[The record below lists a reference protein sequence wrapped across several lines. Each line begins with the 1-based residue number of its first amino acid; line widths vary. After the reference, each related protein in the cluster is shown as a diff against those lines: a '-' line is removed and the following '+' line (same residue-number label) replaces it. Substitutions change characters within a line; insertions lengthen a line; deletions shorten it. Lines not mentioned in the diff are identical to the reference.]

1 LKASVLISAIVL
13 LLASFWV
20 RADSFVVENIEV
32 IGIKKITIGTVIS
45 YLPINVGESLDI
57 NNTPEIIG
65 ELYSTGFFDDIELLR
80 RDNILIIKVRER
92 PSIGEVNF
100 EGNNDIEDEALQQAL
115 EQVGMS
121 KGRIFNE
128 NNLDKLELELQQVY
142 YSFGKYAARVEAD
155 WRKIDEHRVAI
166 DIEISEG
173 VSARIK
179 SINISGNQNYDE
191 DDLLDLFQLEPSS
204 SGMFANDEYSS
215 SKLTGDL
222 EALKSYY
229 LDRGYIT
236 FSVKSQQVTISPDR
250 KDINISVSISEGE
263 QYSVSAIEVTGE
275 MVVDVRE
282 LEALISYR
290 EGSIFSRKETN
301 RAVGKMQ
308 KRLGEDGYAYAEI
321 RTLPEINEEEKTVA
335 IRYLVVPGKK
345 MRVRYINFTG
355 NDGTRNIV
363 LRRQM
368 RQLEGERYQR
378 SKVDRSR
385 VRLQRLNYLA
395 SVNIELEK
403 VPGSDDEVDLVV
415 AVTERFSGNLQLG
428 IGFSQVQGV
437 LLNLGFSHDNIL
449 GSGNA
454 VSLTFNNSQASR
466 QYAFSYRNPYYT
478 PDGVSRGFNFSVTET
493 DASENNLS
501 NYLIDRIEASIDYG
515 IPLSEFN
522 TIKLEIGV
530 IRNEI
535 ETTSAS
541 ADEVFDFI
549 IDNSDNFDSADF
561 DESNPAT
568 HDNVPGEEFDSLFT
582 AVSLSNDTRN
592 RRIFASSGALN
603 SVKLEI
609 ESGDLNF
616 YKLIYR
622 NQMAFA
628 LSDIFTLTFKARAGY
643 GDGYGDSKDLPIF
656 EKFTAGGVRSVRGYE
671 FNSLGPVDSTGD
683 PFGGNMQFVT
693 TTEIIF
699 PVEALGSSETFR
711 LGLYFDAGN
720 VFADVDDFETD
731 ELRQSVGV
739 SAKWFS
745 VIGPVEFS
753 YAFPLNDESEDDTRN
768 FQFALGAS
776 F

>member
-1 LKASVLISAIVL
+1 LKASIPISAIVL

-32 IGIKKITIGTVIS
+32 VGIKKITIGTVFS
-45 YLPINVGESLDI
+45 YLPINVGESLDTDS
-57 NNTPEIIG
+57 TPDIIR

-80 RDNILIIKVRER
+80 RDNTLIIKVSER
-92 PSIGEVNF
+92 PSIAEVNF
-100 EGNNDIEDEALQQAL
+100 EGNNDIEDESLEQAL

-128 NNLDKLELELQQVY
+128 NNLEKLELELQQVY
-142 YSFGKYAARVEAD
+142 YSLGKYAARIDAD
-155 WRKIDEHRVAI
+155 WRKIDENRIAI
-166 DIEISEG
+166 DITISEG
-173 VSARIK
+173 ISARIK
-179 SINISGNQNYDE
+179 SINISGNDSYDE
-191 DDLLDLFQLEPSS
+191 DDLLDLFQLEPTSA
-204 SGMFANDEYSS
+204 GMFASDEYSS

-229 LDRGYIT
+229 LDRGYVT

-250 KDINISVSISEGE
+250 KNINIAISIHEGE
-263 QYSVSAIEVTGE
+263 QYVVSGIEVTGE
-275 MVVDVRE
+275 MVVDARQ

-301 RAVGKMQ
+301 KVVAKMQ
-308 KRLGEDGYAYAEI
+308 KRLGEEGYAYAEI
-321 RTLPEINEEEKTVA
+321 RTLPEVNEEQKTVI

-345 MRVRYINFTG
+345 MRVRYIKFAG
-355 NDGTRNIV
+355 NDRTENIV
-363 LRRQM
+363 LRREM
-368 RQLEGERYQR
+368 RQLEGAQYKR

-395 SVNIELEK
+395 SVNIELER
-403 VPGSDDEVDLVV
+403 VPGSDDLVDLKVT
-415 AVTERFSGNLQLG
+415 VTERFSGNLQVGLG
-428 IGFSQVQGV
+428 YSQVQGV

-449 GSGNA
+449 GTGNS
-454 VSLTFNNSQASR
+454 VSLTFNNSEASQ

-515 IPLSEFN
+515 IPLSEYN
-522 TIKLEIGV
+522 KLRFEIGV

-541 ADEVFDFI
+541 SDEVFDFI
-549 IDNSDNFDSADF
+549 IDNSDKYDDSTPQDEIDGDSFDS
-561 DESNPAT
+561 
-568 HDNVPGEEFDSLFT
+568 VFT
-582 AVSLSNDTRN
+582 SVSLSNDTRN

-603 SVKLEI
+603 SVKLEL
-609 ESGDLNF
+609 ENGDLNY
-616 YKLIYR
+616 YKVIYR
-622 NQMAFA
+622 NQSAFA
-628 LSDIFTLTFKARAGY
+628 LSDTFTLAFKASAGF
-643 GDGYGDSKDLPIF
+643 GDGYGDSEDLPIF

-671 FNSLGPVDSTGD
+671 YNSLGPLDSTDD

-699 PVEALGSSETFR
+699 PVDALGSSDTFR
-711 LGLYFDAGN
+711 VGLYFDAGN
-720 VFADVDDFETD
+720 VFEDADEFETD
-731 ELRQSVGV
+731 ELRQSVGI
-739 SAKWFS
+739 SGKWFS
-745 VIGPVEFS
+745 VIGPIEFS
-753 YAFPLNDESEDDTRN
+753 YAFPLNDEPEDDTRN
-768 FQFALGAS
+768 FQFALGAA